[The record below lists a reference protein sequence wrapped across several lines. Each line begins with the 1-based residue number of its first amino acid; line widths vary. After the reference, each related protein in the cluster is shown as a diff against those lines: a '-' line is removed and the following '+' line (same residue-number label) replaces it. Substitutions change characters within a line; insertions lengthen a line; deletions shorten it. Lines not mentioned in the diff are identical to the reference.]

1 MLGVVILQ
9 GSQKLPVKEATF
21 PSGTVWRPLT
31 SIVETNYIHTV
42 IKKPL
47 RLLLETRVLTWLYAP
62 TTFNFSDLHVYIEGS
77 ACFMLKSIP
86 IQQFNPPEPPLF
98 LQYFWVDFFAN
109 FKSRDLFVCLPQ
121 AVMGHSI
128 FTFAPYRGKISN
140 TFKTSM
146 VQASLIEMASS
157 RPAPCL
163 KVNMTVGYP
172 IPQQG
177 SSSLTGMKLHK
188 LHPQSLAWWSLL
200 RAWYLATSSF
210 THSSIHSFIHPKY
223 H

>member
-1 MLGVVILQ
+1 
-9 GSQKLPVKEATF
+9 
-21 PSGTVWRPLT
+21 
-31 SIVETNYIHTV
+31 
-42 IKKPL
+42 
-47 RLLLETRVLTWLYAP
+47 
-62 TTFNFSDLHVYIEGS
+62 
-77 ACFMLKSIP
+77 MLKSIP

-163 KVNMTVGYP
+163 KQSQHDCWLPNPTTRLFFSYWHETT
-172 IPQQG
+172 QAA
-177 SSSLTGMKLHK
+177 SSVSCLMVTSESLVPSHLFI
-188 LHPQSLAWWSLL
+188 HP
-200 RAWYLATSSF
+200 F
-210 THSSIHSFIHPKY
+210 IHSFIHSSKVPLT
-223 H
+223 HRQLP